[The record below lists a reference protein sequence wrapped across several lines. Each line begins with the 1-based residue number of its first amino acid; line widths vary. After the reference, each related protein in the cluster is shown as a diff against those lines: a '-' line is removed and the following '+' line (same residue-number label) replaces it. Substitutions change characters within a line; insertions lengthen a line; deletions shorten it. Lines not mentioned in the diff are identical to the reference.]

1 MNQFQINNDL
11 VVFKFNNIEIPFN
24 LSSGPDNIMVEVTK
38 MAKAYGKRINDW
50 KNLPSTKRFL
60 SKLLSIDTRFSSIN
74 DLIYSEKSGVEGQRG
89 GGCTWMHVLV
99 LIEFAR
105 WLDEEFAIWCN
116 KMIIEIIRQR
126 YQVELNQK
134 DNTINNQNLLISQ
147 LQQDNQN
154 LQNQISYFK
163 PQLDYYNQVLQN
175 PEPLYSTKQ
184 LVKQLGIKV
193 SYKKFTKMMLDFGL
207 VYKDTDNQIYVAA
220 PYSKNRY
227 RVATTKL
234 CPDGKYR
241 SVNKWTEAGKQWIYS
256 LAIDWK
262 LI

>member
-1 MNQFQINNDL
+1 MNQFQVNNDL

-38 MAKAYGKRINDW
+38 MAKAYGKKIAEWRR
-50 KNLPSTKRFL
+50 LPSTQ
-60 SKLLSIDTRFSSIN
+60 KLISQILNMGFPHIKN
-74 DLIYSEKSGVEGQRG
+74 EEDLIKTIKGRYG
-89 GGCTWMHVLV
+89 GGTWMHQLLLIDFAEWLDSEFSVWCKIT
-99 LIEFAR
+99 LIE
-105 WLDEEFAIWCN
+105 AIKN
-116 KMIIEIIRQR
+116 R
-126 YQVELNQK
+126 YQIELNQK

-147 LQQDNQN
+147 LQQDVSN

-184 LVKQLGIKV
+184 LVKQLGIKI
-193 SYKKFTKMMLDFGL
+193 SYKKFTRLLIDNGL
-207 VYKDTDNQIYVAA
+207 VYRDIDNQIYVAA

>member
-11 VVFKFNNIEIPFN
+11 VVFKFNDIEIPFN

-50 KNLPSTKRFL
+50 KNLPSTKKFL
-60 SKLLSIDTRFSSIN
+60 TKLLKSDTRFSCIE
-74 DLIYSEKSGVEGQRG
+74 DLIYSEKGGAN

-116 KMIIEIIRQR
+116 KMIIEVIRQR

-134 DNTINNQNLLISQ
+134 DATINNQNLLISQ

-175 PEPLYSTKQ
+175 PEPLYSTNQ
-184 LVKQLGIKV
+184 IIKQLGIKI
-193 SYKKFTKMMLDFGL
+193 SNRDLIQKMLDAGL
-207 VYKDTDNQIYVAA
+207 IFKDRNNNVYVEAKFN
-220 PYSKNRY
+220 NMRY
-227 RVATTKL
+227 RLATTIK
-234 CPDGKYR
+234 DKSGNIR
-241 SVNKWTEAGKQWIYS
+241 SVNKWTEAGKNWIYS
-256 LAIDWK
+256 LALGWK
-262 LI
+262 LL

>member
-1 MNQFQINNDL
+1 MNQFQVNNDL

-89 GGCTWMHVLV
+89 GGRTWMHVLV

-116 KMIIEIIRQR
+116 KMIIEVIRQR

-175 PEPLYSTKQ
+175 PEPLYSTNQ
-184 LVKQLGIKV
+184 IIKQLGIKV
-193 SYKKFTKMMLDFGL
+193 SNRNLIQKMLDAGL
-207 VYKDTDNQIYVAA
+207 IFKDKSNNIYVTAT
-220 PYSKNRY
+220 YNSMKYRLSTTIKDKN
-227 RVATTKL
+227 
-234 CPDGKYR
+234 GNIR
-241 SVNKWTEAGKQWIYS
+241 SVNKWTEAGKNWIYS
-256 LAIDWK
+256 LALGWG
-262 LI
+262 LL